1 METVVVNYS
10 KKGVIP
16 LNSKSKKILSLSVL
30 FVMIIAVSYYFI
42 GQGKPQPEVTSELI
56 EILPNG
62 EMKARIM
69 EEVDVETT
77 QWLRQKEA
85 DLQLLIAQQ
94 TGLKGEDILVSTS
107 SKSKLS
113 DTNNP
118 EITCSVVLNTA
129 STFDDRI
136 IQNVVDGIID
146 MFKQDKVSATI
157 SKENIVI
164 ANNNSEVLH

>member
-1 METVVVNYS
+1 M
-10 KKGVIP
+10 IP
-16 LNSKSKKILSLSVL
+16 LNRKSKKTLLLGLLLV
-30 FVMIIAVSYYFI
+30 VIIGVSYYFI
-42 GQGKPQPEVTSELI
+42 GQSKPQPEDTSELM

-62 EMKARIM
+62 EMKVRIM
-69 EEVDVETT
+69 EEDDAETT

-129 STFDDRI
+129 STFDDQI
-136 IQNVVDGIID
+136 IQNVVDGIVD

-164 ANNNSEVLH
+164 ANNNSEILH

>member
-1 METVVVNYS
+1 
-10 KKGVIP
+10 VIP
-16 LNSKSKKILSLSVL
+16 LNRKSKKTLLLGLLLV
-30 FVMIIAVSYYFI
+30 VIIGVSYYFI
-42 GQGKPQPEVTSELI
+42 GQSKPQPEDTSELM

-62 EMKARIM
+62 EMKVRIM
-69 EEVDVETT
+69 EEDDAETT

-129 STFDDRI
+129 STFDDQI

>member
-1 METVVVNYS
+1 METVVANYS

-16 LNSKSKKILSLSVL
+16 LNSKSKKTLLLSVL
-30 FVMIIAVSYYFI
+30 IVVIIAVSYYFI
-42 GQGKPQPEVTSELI
+42 GQAKPQPEVTSELI

-69 EEVDVETT
+69 EEIDVETM

-94 TGLKGEDILVSTS
+94 TGLKGEDILVSTTS
-107 SKSKLS
+107 GGDS
-113 DTNNP
+113 NNP
-118 EITCSVVLNTA
+118 EISCSVVLNTA
-129 STFDDRI
+129 STFDDQI

-146 MFKQDKVSATI
+146 MFKQDKVHATI

-164 ANNNSEVLH
+164 ANNNSEILH

>member
-1 METVVVNYS
+1 
-10 KKGVIP
+10 VIP
-16 LNSKSKKILSLSVL
+16 LNRKSKKTLLLGLLLV
-30 FVMIIAVSYYFI
+30 VIIGVSYYFI
-42 GQGKPQPEVTSELI
+42 GQSKPQPEDTSELM

-62 EMKARIM
+62 EMKVRIM
-69 EEVDVETT
+69 EEDDAETT

-129 STFDDRI
+129 STFDDQI
-136 IQNVVDGIID
+136 IQNVVDGIVD

-164 ANNNSEVLH
+164 ANNNSEILH

>member
-1 METVVVNYS
+1 
-10 KKGVIP
+10 
-16 LNSKSKKILSLSVL
+16 
-30 FVMIIAVSYYFI
+30 MIIAVSYYFI
-42 GQGKPQPEVTSELI
+42 GQAKPQPEVTSELI

-113 DTNNP
+113 DINNP

-129 STFDDRI
+129 STFDDQI

>member
-16 LNSKSKKILSLSVL
+16 LNSKSKKTLLLSVL
-30 FVMIIAVSYYFI
+30 LVMIIAVSYYFI

-129 STFDDRI
+129 STFDDQI

>member
-16 LNSKSKKILSLSVL
+16 LNSKSKKILLLSVL
-30 FVMIIAVSYYFI
+30 LVMIIAVSYYFI

-94 TGLKGEDILVSTS
+94 TGLKGEDILVSTTS
-107 SKSKLS
+107 GGDS
-113 DTNNP
+113 NIP

-129 STFDDRI
+129 STFDDQI